1 MKTSFMISLAP
12 VPLIWTARVRLMS
25 AALLTALLL
34 TSCGDG
40 RVGVYPVSGR
50 VMVAGQPAEQALV
63 IFHPVDAS
71 GELEQIKPEGRT
83 DIDGYF
89 RLRTYGM
96 ADGAPAAEYRVAITW
111 PAADP
116 DMALHPDD
124 PEHVA
129 AGPDRLAGRYAD
141 PATSNLQV
149 TVPTDNNELPPFV
162 LD

>member
-1 MKTSFMISLAP
+1 MKTRF
-12 VPLIWTARVRLMS
+12 LMS
-25 AALLTALLL
+25 ATLLTAVLF

-40 RVGVYPVSGR
+40 RVSVYPVRGR
-50 VMVAGQPAEQALV
+50 VMVGGKPAEHALV
-63 IFHPVDAS
+63 IFHPVDAT

-83 DIDGYF
+83 DAEGYF

-141 PATSNLQV
+141 PATSNLRATV
-149 TVPTDNNELPPFV
+149 TSGDNELAPFA
-162 LD
+162 LE